1 MNKRELTYEL
11 QKLSDEERAEL
22 AKLLLQ
28 GMSPEDLWMSVE
40 WPAMLKQQIETY
52 LEERNLKNSDADRN
66 INPENGG

>member
-52 LEERNLKNSDADRN
+52 LEERNLKNSDADCN
-66 INPENGG
+66 NNLENGG